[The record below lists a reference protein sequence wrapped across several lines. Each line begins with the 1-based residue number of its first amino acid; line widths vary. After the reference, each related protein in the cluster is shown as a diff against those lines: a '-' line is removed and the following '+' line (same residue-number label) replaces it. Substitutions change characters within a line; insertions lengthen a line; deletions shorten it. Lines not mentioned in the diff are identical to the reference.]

1 MFFRFINMKKGLK
14 YFTVSSISSGPGTA
28 GRPLGVRPV
37 RGACRRQRGGLGTLN
52 CFTVTSHT
60 CVLYVLMILAQ
71 VFFFFSALFLYVHL
85 SWCCKTRPRGTD
97 QSEGEESSK
106 GCMEGAWSAARTEA
120 WLAGWTLTLLCWLR
134 LRVVPLALTRYLNGS
149 SRFIKPELSSYRCKD
164 ESRK

>member
-1 MFFRFINMKKGLK
+1 MLETITDISQTSTDPLSTV
-14 YFTVSSISSGPGTA
+14 FTNCCVHPKLFHHHITYLCFLCFDDFSSG
-28 GRPLGVRPV
+28 L
-37 RGACRRQRGGLGTLN
+37 
-52 CFTVTSHT
+52 
-60 CVLYVLMILAQ
+60 
-71 VFFFFSALFLYVHL
+71 FFFSALFLYVHL

-149 SRFIKPELSSYRCKD
+149 SRFIKPQFSSYRCKD